1 MGLRP
6 RMKEKNERGK
16 TKDKREES
24 SEGLAKSEKKK
35 SE

>member
-1 MGLRP
+1 V
-6 RMKEKNERGK
+6 KEKSERDK

-35 SE
+35 SEY